1 MGNVC
6 SGIINV
12 LSIKFKDTTFSEKLI
27 GPLGPVGPICP
38 VGPISPGAPSTP
50 SKLI

>member
-27 GPLGPVGPICP
+27 GPLGPVGPI
-38 VGPISPGAPSTP
+38 SPGAPSTP